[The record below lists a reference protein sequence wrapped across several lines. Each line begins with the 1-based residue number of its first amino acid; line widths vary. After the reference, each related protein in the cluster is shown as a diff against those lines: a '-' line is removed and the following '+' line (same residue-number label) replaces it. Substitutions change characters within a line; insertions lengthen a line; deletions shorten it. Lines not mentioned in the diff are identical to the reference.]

1 MIVQH
6 YSENANG
13 AKYFLYLIFYFEIF
27 LPRENT
33 LFMTYRGIITFIYAK
48 KEKKQRSENE
58 SKAKHKCRL

>member
-48 KEKKQRSENE
+48 KEK
-58 SKAKHKCRL
+58 